1 MSIYNQ
7 TQKEVL
13 EQLSTSMEGL
23 SDAEVKKRQE
33 KYGLNQMNQSKPK
46 SSIVIFLEQ
55 YKDLLVI
62 VLICAAL
69 ISAFSGEYVSTV
81 VILVV
86 ITINAILGTIQ
97 TLKARKS
104 LESLQK
110 LSTPHVKVL
119 RNGQMEE
126 ISSDQLTI
134 GDIVCIEAGDVIEG
148 DGRILEAANLQ
159 INESALTGES
169 LPQEKKSDAL
179 SGEKPLADQINMA
192 FSSGLVTNGTGK
204 YVVTA
209 IGMDTQIGHIAS
221 MIENAQER
229 KTPLQKSLDE
239 FSVKLTIS
247 ICVICAIILA
257 INVFLAHE
265 NLLDALLIAVAL
277 AVAAIPEALG
287 SIVTIVLSISTQK
300 MVKENAII
308 KQLNAV
314 ESLGC
319 VSVICSDKTGT
330 LTQNKMK
337 VMDVFVNQEAILPE
351 ALDAKDHCH
360 DVLLKECLLC
370 NNAIYR
376 EDARIGEPTEIA

>member
-23 SDAEVKKRQE
+23 SNEEVKKRQE
-33 KYGLNQMNQSKPK
+33 QYGLNQMNQSKPK
-46 SSIVIFLEQ
+46 SPVLIFLEQ

-69 ISAFSGEYVSTV
+69 ISAFSGEYVSTA

-134 GDIVCIEAGDVIEG
+134 GDIVGVAAGYVIEG
-148 DGRILEAANLQ
+148 DGLILEAANLQ

-169 LPQEKKSDAL
+169 LPQ
-179 SGEKPLADQINMA
+179 
-192 FSSGLVTNGTGK
+192 
-204 YVVTA
+204 
-209 IGMDTQIGHIAS
+209 
-221 MIENAQER
+221 
-229 KTPLQKSLDE
+229 
-239 FSVKLTIS
+239 
-247 ICVICAIILA
+247 
-257 INVFLAHE
+257 
-265 NLLDALLIAVAL
+265 
-277 AVAAIPEALG
+277 
-287 SIVTIVLSISTQK
+287 
-300 MVKENAII
+300 
-308 KQLNAV
+308 
-314 ESLGC
+314 
-319 VSVICSDKTGT
+319 
-330 LTQNKMK
+330 
-337 VMDVFVNQEAILPE
+337 
-351 ALDAKDHCH
+351 
-360 DVLLKECLLC
+360 
-370 NNAIYR
+370 
-376 EDARIGEPTEIA
+376 